1 MKKILAF
8 LVISFLFSNSTLS
21 DEDFPK
27 YSKWSLDENLIKYN
41 WKIDKVRHT
50 SNTDIYYLKNNKRLL
65 NCIVFLEFGYI
76 DTQCLAP

>member
-8 LVISFLFSNSTLS
+8 LVISFLFSNPTLS
-21 DEDFPK
+21 NEDFPK
-27 YSKWSLDENLIKYN
+27 YSSRSLDENLIKYN

-50 SNTDIYYLKNNKRLL
+50 SDTDIYYLKNNKRLL

-76 DTQCLAP
+76 DTECSAP

>member
-1 MKKILAF
+1 MKKFLIT
-8 LVISFLFSNSTLS
+8 LVISFILISPTLS
-21 DEDFPK
+21 DDNFPK
-27 YSKWSLDENLIKYN
+27 YSNNSVDQNIIKYN

-76 DTQCLAP
+76 DTQCSAP